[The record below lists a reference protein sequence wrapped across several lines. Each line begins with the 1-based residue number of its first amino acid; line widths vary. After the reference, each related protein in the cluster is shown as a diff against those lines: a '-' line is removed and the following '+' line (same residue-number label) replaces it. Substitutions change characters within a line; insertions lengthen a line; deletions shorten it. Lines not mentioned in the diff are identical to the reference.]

1 VAESSLPGYRSGEVS
16 TLSAQQASGA
26 FGKTVWVDLSA
37 GSVREVEE
45 TPECHRRF
53 LGGAGAAL
61 HHLLRNLRPGSD
73 PLGPENVLVFA
84 PGLLAGTQSPAAPRY
99 VVCARSP
106 LTGALGKSDSGG
118 YWGPELKKAGVG
130 ALVVTGR
137 AAEPS
142 YLLLTPEGVE
152 IRSALSIWGTV
163 TGETQDWIKDD
174 AGDAKVRTLAIGPGG
189 ENRVRFACIASD
201 LAHFNGRN
209 GLGAVMG
216 AKNLKAIAVR
226 GGQNLEVHD
235 ASRIRVI
242 ARAAAQLCREHPLS
256 SMLHD
261 QGTPAGI
268 EATNAAGA
276 LATRNWQSATFAAT
290 DKIGGAVL
298 NGQYLVKR
306 GGCYACPV
314 QCKRVVAV
322 NSEDFTVDPR
332 YGGPEYE
339 TILAIGSNCGV
350 DDFEVIAKAN
360 ELCNMYALDTI
371 STGMT
376 ISFAMACFERGLIG
390 REETGGLELRF
401 GHGEAVLTLIGQ
413 IARRE
418 GFGDL
423 LAEGSARAAAAIGK
437 GADAHVLAVKGQE
450 VPMHDPR
457 VKTGLGLQYA
467 LSTGG
472 PDHWFAAH
480 DPLFADGASPG
491 VAAMA
496 PLGILAPVEP
506 LDLGP
511 AKVRLIRET
520 SVLNSLYDCLGVC
533 VFGAVPRSMTSIDSY
548 VDLVS
553 ATTGWET
560 SLWELMHAGER
571 ALAMARIFNA
581 REGFGPENDTLPS
594 RFFTPLPDGPLAG
607 QNAIDPDLFAKAV
620 RLYYGMS
627 GWDEATGLPTAG
639 KMAELGLDEESA

>member
-1 VAESSLPGYRSGEVS
+1 MV
-16 TLSAQQASGA
+16 TLSARQAPGV

-45 TPECHRRF
+45 TPEYHRRF
-53 LGGAGAAL
+53 LGGAGAAVYQ
-61 HHLLRNLRPGSD
+61 LLRHLRPGTD
-73 PLGPENVLVFA
+73 PLASENLLVFA
-84 PGLLAGTQSPAAPRY
+84 PGLLAGTQSPATPRY

-118 YWGPELKKAGVG
+118 YWGAELKKAGVG
-130 ALVVTGR
+130 ALVITGR

-142 YLLLTPEGVE
+142 YLLVTREGVE
-152 IRSALSIWGTV
+152 IRSALRAWGLS
-163 TGETQDWIKDD
+163 TGEAQDWIKDD
-174 AGDAKVRTLAIGPGG
+174 VGDPKVRVAVIGPGG
-189 ENRVRFACIASD
+189 EHCVRYAGIASD
-201 LAHFNGRN
+201 LTHFNGRS

-216 AKNLKAIAVR
+216 SKNLKAVAVR
-226 GGQNLEVHD
+226 GGQNLEAHD
-235 ASRIRVI
+235 APRIKEI
-242 ARAAAQLCREHPLS
+242 ARAAALLCREHPLS
-256 SMLHD
+256 RMLHD

-276 LATRNWQSATFAAT
+276 LATRNWQSATFPAT

-298 NGQYLVKR
+298 NGRYLVKR

-322 NSEDFTVDPR
+322 DSENFKVDPR

-339 TILAIGSNCGV
+339 TILAFGSNCGV

-360 ELCNMYALDTI
+360 ELCNMYTLDTI
-371 STGMT
+371 SAGMT
-376 ISFAMACFERGLIG
+376 ISFAMACFEEGLIG
-390 REETGGLELRF
+390 REETGGLDVRF
-401 GHGEAVLTLIGQ
+401 GDGEVVLALIEQ
-413 IARRE
+413 IAHRQ

-423 LAEGSARAAAAIGK
+423 LAEGSVRAAAAIGG

-457 VKTGLGLQYA
+457 VKTGLGLQFA
-467 LSTGG
+467 LSPNG
-472 PDHWFAAH
+472 PDHWFAQH
-480 DPLFADGASPG
+480 DPLFATEASPG
-491 VAAMA
+491 VAALA
-496 PLGILAPVEP
+496 PLGLLGPVAP

-533 VFGAVPRSMTSIDSY
+533 VFGAVARSMTSIDSY

-553 ATTGWET
+553 AATGWET

-571 ALAMARIFNA
+571 ALAMARVFNV
-581 REGFGPENDTLPS
+581 REGFGPAADTLPS
-594 RFFTPLPDGPLAG
+594 RFFTPFADGPLAG
-607 QNAIDPDLFAKAV
+607 QNALDPDRFAEAV

-627 GWDEATGLPTAG
+627 GWDPDTCLPTAG
-639 KMAELGLDEESA
+639 KMAELGLDEEFV

>member
-1 VAESSLPGYRSGEVS
+1 MV
-16 TLSAQQASGA
+16 TLSARQAPGV

-45 TPECHRRF
+45 TPEHHRRF
-53 LGGAGAAL
+53 LGGAGAAVYQ
-61 HHLLRNLRPGSD
+61 LLRQLRPGTD
-73 PLGPENVLVFA
+73 PLAPENLLVFA
-84 PGLLAGTQSPAAPRY
+84 PGLLAGTQSPATPRY

-118 YWGPELKKAGVG
+118 YWGAELKKAGVG
-130 ALVVTGR
+130 ALVITGR

-142 YLLLTPEGVE
+142 YLLVTLEGVE
-152 IRSALSIWGTV
+152 FRSALRAWGLS
-163 TGETQDWIKDD
+163 TGEAQDWIKDD
-174 AGDAKVRTLAIGPGG
+174 VGDPKVRVAVIGPGG
-189 ENRVRFACIASD
+189 EHCVRYAGIASD
-201 LAHFNGRN
+201 LTHFNGRN

-216 AKNLKAIAVR
+216 SKNLKAVAVR
-226 GGQNLEVHD
+226 GGQNLEAHD
-235 ASRIRVI
+235 APRIKEI
-242 ARAAAQLCREHPLS
+242 ARAAALLCREHPLS
-256 SMLHD
+256 RMLHD

-276 LATRNWQSATFAAT
+276 LATRNWQSATFPAT

-298 NGQYLVKR
+298 NGRYLVKR

-322 NSEDFTVDPR
+322 DSENFKVDPR

-339 TILAIGSNCGV
+339 TILAFGSNCGV

-360 ELCNMYALDTI
+360 ELCNMYTLDTI
-371 STGMT
+371 SAGMT
-376 ISFAMACFERGLIG
+376 ISFAMACFEEGLIG
-390 REETGGLELRF
+390 REETGGLDVRF
-401 GHGEAVLTLIGQ
+401 GDGEVVLALIEQ
-413 IARRE
+413 IAHRQ

-423 LAEGSARAAAAIGK
+423 LAEGSVRAAAAIGG

-457 VKTGLGLQYA
+457 VKTGLGLQFA
-467 LSTGG
+467 LSPNG
-472 PDHWFAAH
+472 PDHWFAQH
-480 DPLFADGASPG
+480 DPLFAAETSPG
-491 VAAMA
+491 VAALA
-496 PLGILAPVEP
+496 PLGLLGSVAP

-533 VFGAVPRSMTSIDSY
+533 VFGAVARSMTSIKSY

-553 ATTGWET
+553 AATGWET

-571 ALAMARIFNA
+571 ALAMSRVFNV
-581 REGFGPENDTLPS
+581 REGFGPETDTLPS
-594 RFFTPLPDGPLAG
+594 RFFTPIADGPLAG
-607 QNAIDPDLFAKAV
+607 QNALDPNRFAEAV

-627 GWDEATGLPTAG
+627 AWDEGTGLPTAG
-639 KMAELGLDEESA
+639 KMAELGLDEEFA